1 MRTIAPDR
9 MPALPIPAIAHPMIK
24 AIELGAAPQNARA
37 HLEESDQRQKDIL
50 GWVECVNFS
59 PQELEAVG
67 CEHES
72 ASIPFNVVQAIEL
85 VGDLGNAVPMIVR
98 SYEAVGCMSL
108 EPRSWQYVD
117 LPGI

>member
-1 MRTIAPDR
+1 
-9 MPALPIPAIAHPMIK
+9 MPALPIPAIACPMIK

-72 ASIPFNVVQAIEL
+72 ASIPSNVVQAVEL
-85 VGDLGNAVPMIVR
+85 VCDFGNGNSNDSTILR
-98 SYEAVGCMSL
+98 S
-108 EPRSWQYVD
+108 SWLHVA
-117 LPGI
+117 